1 MNSPDPPAPPPTPI
15 DDLSFEDAVAQ
26 LEAIVEKIERGEI
39 GLERALAEYE
49 RGVRLVSRCST
60 ILATVE
66 QRIEELA
73 SDTADGSA
81 DA

>member
-1 MNSPDPPAPPPTPI
+1 VNSPDPPAPPPTPI